1 MAGSSNFQDHNPALT
16 NTESDATYATDAL
29 RTGGIAT
36 NNTLP
41 SPWLNKIW
49 RQSSVFCAAFG
60 DMMAAKG
67 YTVSDAVRSTLA
79 GVLANLMT
87 AADFAAAFASAFAS
101 AISGYAT
108 QAWVTAL
115 GYATQAWVTAGFSI
129 YLAGSGYI
137 VFPSWLG
144 GLIIQWGGNVGVGGT
159 YYPITF
165 PNNCFVTVLS
175 TFSSTD
181 RITYQ
186 TGRNNSY
193 FISGNNGSGATV
205 DWIAVGN

>member
-1 MAGSSNFQDHNPALT
+1 MHTKPGQTSVTPYKEITLPGTSNFQDHNPALT

-79 GVLANLMT
+79 GVLTNIMT
-87 AADFAAAFASAFAS
+87 AADFATAFASAFGS

-108 QAWVTAL
+108 QAWVSAQSYMPGSTPVVIANSAGYKVQTGTTAGL
-115 GYATQAWVTAGFSI
+115 SVTFPEAFSGTPVVTAT
-129 YLAGSGYI
+129 
-137 VFPSWLG
+137 
-144 GLIIQWGGNVGVGGT
+144 GVGGSVNLNGEPT
-159 YYPITF
+159 ASGF
-165 PNNCFVTVLS
+165 NLH
-175 TFSSTD
+175 SSGVSD
-181 RITYQ
+181 IH
-186 TGRNNSY
+186 
-193 FISGNNGSGATV
+193 
-205 DWIAVGN
+205 WIAVGPA